1 MNDTQIG
8 RLDKQIKKVNINEE
22 DDMLVIDQINR
33 QQGFKNRNA
42 QQSMRSNQQ
51 HFFGQSR

>member
-42 QQSMRSNQQ
+42 Q
-51 HFFGQSR
+51 

>member
-42 QQSMRSNQQ
+42 
-51 HFFGQSR
+51 